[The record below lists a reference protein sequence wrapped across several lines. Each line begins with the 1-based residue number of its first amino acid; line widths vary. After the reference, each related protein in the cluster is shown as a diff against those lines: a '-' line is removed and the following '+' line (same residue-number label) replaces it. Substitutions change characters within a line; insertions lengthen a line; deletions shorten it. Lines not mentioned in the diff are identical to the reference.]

1 MHKRLRYK
9 LSTEE
14 QPEKWL
20 IVEFIRAIGLGDRI
34 FVIREMH
41 GWTLDEFRTTT
52 DHVTME
58 LVEVELDPKP
68 HVPEPSPNPVD

>member
-9 LSTEE
+9 LSTIE
-14 QPEKWL
+14 QPDKWL
-20 IVEFIRAIGLGDRI
+20 VVEFIRSVSEDRI
-34 FVIREMH
+34 FIIREMH

-58 LVEVELDPKP
+58 LVEVELDKNAY
-68 HVPEPSPNPVD
+68 VPEN